1 MELEKRRGANRNT
14 SRNRSRRGSWA
25 EDVFGSSSGTPGGG
39 RRSTRA
45 HEDEE
50 ALRWA
55 ALEKLPT
62 YDRLRTTIM
71 KSYIESKSSAGNT
84 NNNKVVHKEVDV
96 RKLDLNDRQQFI
108 DRLFKVAE
116 EDNEKFL
123 TKFRNRI
130 DKVGINLPT
139 VEVRMA
145 LLLGPPS
152 SGKTTLLLALAGKLD
167 PGLKVQGEITYNGHR
182 LNEFVPQKTSAYI
195 SQNDVHVGEMTVKE
209 TLDFSA
215 RCQGVGSRYELL
227 TELAR
232 REKDDGIFPEPE
244 IDLFMKATAV
254 EGVESS
260 LITDYTLRILGLDV
274 CRDTIVGDEMIRGI
288 SGGQKKR
295 VTTGEMIVGPTK
307 TLFMDE
313 ISTGLDSSTTFQIVK
328 CLQQIVHLTEDT
340 ILMSLLQPAPETF
353 DLFDDIILLSEG
365 QIVYQGPREHV
376 VEFFETCGF
385 KCPERKGTA
394 DFLQEVTSR
403 KDQEQ
408 YWADRR
414 KPYKYISVTEFAKRF
429 KRFHVGLR
437 LENELSVPYDK
448 ARSHQAALIFKK
460 YLVPKME
467 LLKASYDKE
476 LLLIKRNSFVY
487 IFKTVQIIIVAII
500 GSTVFLRT
508 RMHTRNEEDGA
519 VFMGALLFSLI
530 INTFNGFSELAL
542 TIQRLPVF
550 YKHRD
555 LLFHPSWAFT
565 VPTFLL
571 RVPISVVESIVWTI
585 MTYYTMGFAPEA
597 SRFFKQLLLIFLI
610 HQMAAGIFRLIAG
623 ICRTMI
629 IANTGG
635 ALTLLLVFLLGGF
648 ILPKGQI
655 PAWWEWGYW
664 VSPLTYGFNAI
675 AVNEMFAPRW
685 MNKFGSDNSTRLGVA
700 VLQNFDVNPDRNWF
714 WIGAAALFGFAVLFN
729 ILFTLALMYLSRKFL
744 TFRFRWEMFFS
755 SVNLPNLQ
763 NFPFAVLAL
772 GKPQAI
778 ISKETAMEMETDQ
791 EETKEEP
798 RLKISR
804 STRDSL
810 SRSLSSADGNNSR
823 EMAIRRMSSRSN
835 ANRITKNED
844 SSLEVASGIASKRG
858 MVLPFTPLAMSFDS
872 MNYFVDMP
880 PEMKEQGVTE
890 DKLQLLREVS
900 GAFRPGVLT
909 ALMGISG
916 AGKTTLMDVL
926 AGRKTGGYTEG
937 DIRISGFPKK
947 QETFARI
954 SGYCE
959 QNDIHS
965 PQVTVRESLVFS
977 AFLRLSKEVSKEE
990 KMIFVDEVM
999 DLVELDNLKDAIVG
1013 LPGITGLS
1021 TEQRKRLTIAVE
1033 LVANPSIIFM
1043 DEPTSGLDARAA
1055 AIVMRTVRNTVDTG
1069 RTVVCTIHQPSIDIF
1084 EAFDELLLMKRGG
1097 QVIYSGP
1104 LGRNSKK
1111 VIEYFE
1117 EIRGVPKIKEKYNPA
1132 TWMLEVSSVAAEA
1145 QLGIDFAQHY
1155 KASTLNQKNMALVK
1169 ELSTPPPGAK
1179 DLYFPTEYS
1188 QSTWGQFKSCI
1199 WKQWLSYWRSPDYNL
1214 SRYFF
1219 TLACALLVGTV
1230 FWKVGT
1236 KRGSSSDLTTIIG
1249 AMYAA
1254 VLFVGINNCSTVQ
1267 PIVATERTVFYRE
1280 RAAGM
1285 YSALPYALAQV
1296 MAEIPYVFVQT
1307 TYYTLIVYAMVS
1319 FEWTAAKFFWFFFI
1333 NFFSFLYFTYYGMMT
1348 VSITP
1353 NQQVAAIFAAAFYAL
1368 FNLFSG
1374 FFIPKPRIP
1383 KWWIWYYW
1391 ICPVAWTV
1399 YGLIVSQYG
1408 DVNDTIQVPGIS
1420 SRPTIKSYVE
1430 HHFGYDPNFMG
1441 PVAVVLIGFTVFFAS
1456 LYAYCLK
1463 TLNFQM
1469 RCATLVDWTCGLNSL
1484 GSATGITKPTPYY
1497 SESGVFSPFTRLR
1510 TGILLD
1516 CILDNNVVHK
1526 EVDVQKLDASE
1537 RQHFVEKNFRVP
1549 EDDNEKFLANLR
1561 NRLDKVGIQLPPV
1574 EIRFEQ
1580 LWAEANCYVGTRA
1593 LPTLLNTAQNILES
1607 ALGLLGIKM
1616 AKRKRHTILR
1626 DVSGILKPSRMTLLL
1641 GPPSSGK
1648 TTLLLALAGKLD
1660 PSLKVRGEITYN
1672 GHRLK
1677 EFVPRKTSAYISQ
1690 NDVHIGE
1697 LTVKETLNFSA
1708 RFQGVGN
1715 RYELLKEVA
1724 ERERDA
1730 GIVPDADVDL
1740 FMKATAME
1748 GVESSLITDY
1758 VLRLL
1763 GLDIC
1768 KDTFVGDQMRRGIS
1782 GGQKKRVT
1790 TGEMIV
1796 GPSRALFMDEIST
1809 GLDSSTTYQIVKCM
1823 QQIAHLTETTILM
1836 SLLQPAPETFD
1847 LFDDIIL
1854 LSEGQ
1859 IVYQGP
1865 REHVLQFFESC
1876 GFQLPQRKGIADFLQ
1891 ETITWQNWSA
1901 DYDLANLDKQNL
1913 AISKFFEVTSKK
1925 DQEQYWADRSQP
1937 YRYISVSEFAHRF
1950 TAFHVGLQLENNLSI
1965 PYEKAKCH
1973 IASLVFSKYPV
1984 PKKVLLKASFDK
1996 EWLLIK
2002 RNSFVYVFKAVQIFL
2017 VAIIMSTVFFRTRL
2031 DVTYDDGPLYIGA
2044 IIFTMIINMF
2054 NGFAELSMTIA
2065 RLPVFYKHRD
2075 LLFHPAWTFTLPNFL
2090 LRIPISILESIVWTV
2105 VTYYTV
2111 GYAPEASR
2119 FFRQLLL
2126 VFLIQQ
2132 MAAGIFR
2139 LIAGICRSMII
2150 AHTGGALSLL
2160 LVFLLGGFIIPQGQI
2175 PKWWQWAHWI
2185 SPLFYGFNAMTTN
2198 EMLSSRWMNKL
2209 ASDDATRLGVAV
2221 LKEFDIF
2228 PERKWYWIG
2237 AVALIGFIILF
2248 NILFTVS
2255 LMYLNPL
2262 GKPQAVIS
2270 QDAAD
2275 EAASDQEDL
2284 MEKQARTRHTLSDGN
2299 KPREMVN
2306 QPVRNQLETGQG
2318 VVAKRGMIL
2327 PFTPLSMSFDCVNYY
2342 VDMPSEMK
2350 EQGLTENRLQLLR
2363 DVTGAFRP
2371 SVLTALMGVS
2381 GAGKT
2386 TLMDVL
2392 AGRKTGGYIEGDI
2405 RISGF
2410 PKRQATFA
2418 RISGYCEQND
2428 IHSPQVT
2435 VKESLIYSAF
2445 LRLPKEVN
2453 DENKM
2458 IFVDEVMELV
2468 ELDTLKN
2475 AIVGLPGITGLS
2487 TEQRKRLTIAVELV
2501 ANPSIIFMDE
2511 PTSGLDARAAAIVIR
2526 TVRNTVDTGRTV
2538 VCTIHQPSIDIFEA
2552 FDELLLMKRGGQVI
2566 YSGSLGQNSQC
2577 VIDYFEAIAGVP
2589 KIRENYNPAAWMLE
2603 ASSAGMAVRLG
2614 INFAEQYK
2622 SSPLYEQ
2629 NKALV
2634 EELSTPPEGAEDLY
2648 FSTEYS
2654 QSTWEQFKSCLWKQW
2669 WTYWRSPDYNL
2680 VRYFFTLAAALIFG
2694 TIFWQ
2699 VGTKRESATDLTMII
2714 GAMYVAV
2721 LFIGINNCSTVQPI
2735 VDIERTVFYR
2745 ERAAGMYSALP
2756 YAMAQVVAEV
2766 PYVFVQTTYY
2776 SLIVYAMVSFRWTL
2790 VKFLWFF
2797 FISFFSFLYFTYYGM
2812 MTVSITPNHE
2822 VAAILASAF
2831 YALFTLF
2838 SGFFIPRPR
2847 IPKWWIW
2854 YYWIC
2859 PVAWTVYGLIVSQ
2872 YGDIEETIE
2881 VPGVVPNPSISWYV
2895 ENHFGYDLD
2904 FMGPVAAVLVGF
2916 TVFFAFM
2923 YAFCIRVLNFQQR

>member
-25 EDVFGSSSGTPGGG
+25 EDVFGSSSDTPGGG

-45 HEDEE
+45 YEDEE

-62 YDRLRTTIM
+62 YDRLRTTII

-84 NNNKVVHKEVDV
+84 NNNKLVHKEVDV

-139 VEVRMA
+139 VEVRFEHLTVQADCYIGDRALPTLPNVARNIVESALSCIGIRLAERTNLTILKNASGIIKPSRMA

-167 PGLKVQGEITYNGHR
+167 PSLKVQGEITYNGHR

-232 REKDDGIFPEPE
+232 REKDAGIFPEPE

-295 VTTGEMIVGPTK
+295 VTTGEMMVGPTK

-394 DFLQEVTSR
+394 DFLQE
-403 KDQEQ
+403 DQEQ

-414 KPYKYISVTEFAKRF
+414 KPYKYISVTQFAKRF

-448 ARSHQAALIFKK
+448 ARSHQAALVFKK

-571 RVPISVVESIVWTI
+571 RVPISVVESMVWTI
-585 MTYYTMGFAPEA
+585 MTYYTIGFAPEA

-729 ILFTLALMYLSRKFL
+729 VLFTLALMYL
-744 TFRFRWEMFFS
+744 
-755 SVNLPNLQ
+755 
-763 NFPFAVLAL
+763 
-772 GKPQAI
+772 
-778 ISKETAMEMETDQ
+778 
-791 EETKEEP
+791 
-798 RLKISR
+798 
-804 STRDSL
+804 
-810 SRSLSSADGNNSR
+810 SR

-835 ANRITKNED
+835 ANGLTKNED

-872 MNYFVDMP
+872 VNYFVDMP

-926 AGRKTGGYTEG
+926 AGRKTGGYIEG
-937 DIRISGFPKK
+937 DIRISGFLKK

-1117 EIRGVPKIKEKYNPA
+1117 EIPGVPKIKEKYNPA

-1188 QSTWGQFKSCI
+1188 QSTLGQFRSCI
-1199 WKQWLSYWRSPDYNL
+1199 WKQWRSYWRSPDYNL

-1236 KRGSSSDLTTIIG
+1236 K
-1249 AMYAA
+1249 
-1254 VLFVGINNCSTVQ
+1254 
-1267 PIVATERTVFYRE
+1267 
-1280 RAAGM
+1280 
-1285 YSALPYALAQV
+1285 
-1296 MAEIPYVFVQT
+1296 
-1307 TYYTLIVYAMVS
+1307 
-1319 FEWTAAKFFWFFFI
+1319 
-1333 NFFSFLYFTYYGMMT
+1333 
-1348 VSITP
+1348 
-1353 NQQVAAIFAAAFYAL
+1353 
-1368 FNLFSG
+1368 
-1374 FFIPKPRIP
+1374 
-1383 KWWIWYYW
+1383 
-1391 ICPVAWTV
+1391 
-1399 YGLIVSQYG
+1399 
-1408 DVNDTIQVPGIS
+1408 
-1420 SRPTIKSYVE
+1420 
-1430 HHFGYDPNFMG
+1430 
-1441 PVAVVLIGFTVFFAS
+1441 
-1456 LYAYCLK
+1456 
-1463 TLNFQM
+1463 
-1469 RCATLVDWTCGLNSL
+1469 
-1484 GSATGITKPTPYY
+1484 
-1497 SESGVFSPFTRLR
+1497 
-1510 TGILLD
+1510 
-1516 CILDNNVVHK
+1516 
-1526 EVDVQKLDASE
+1526 
-1537 RQHFVEKNFRVP
+1537 
-1549 EDDNEKFLANLR
+1549 
-1561 NRLDKVGIQLPPV
+1561 
-1574 EIRFEQ
+1574 
-1580 LWAEANCYVGTRA
+1580 
-1593 LPTLLNTAQNILES
+1593 
-1607 ALGLLGIKM
+1607 
-1616 AKRKRHTILR
+1616 
-1626 DVSGILKPSRMTLLL
+1626 
-1641 GPPSSGK
+1641 
-1648 TTLLLALAGKLD
+1648 
-1660 PSLKVRGEITYN
+1660 
-1672 GHRLK
+1672 
-1677 EFVPRKTSAYISQ
+1677 
-1690 NDVHIGE
+1690 
-1697 LTVKETLNFSA
+1697 
-1708 RFQGVGN
+1708 
-1715 RYELLKEVA
+1715 
-1724 ERERDA
+1724 
-1730 GIVPDADVDL
+1730 
-1740 FMKATAME
+1740 
-1748 GVESSLITDY
+1748 
-1758 VLRLL
+1758 
-1763 GLDIC
+1763 
-1768 KDTFVGDQMRRGIS
+1768 
-1782 GGQKKRVT
+1782 
-1790 TGEMIV
+1790 
-1796 GPSRALFMDEIST
+1796 
-1809 GLDSSTTYQIVKCM
+1809 
-1823 QQIAHLTETTILM
+1823 
-1836 SLLQPAPETFD
+1836 
-1847 LFDDIIL
+1847 
-1854 LSEGQ
+1854 
-1859 IVYQGP
+1859 
-1865 REHVLQFFESC
+1865 
-1876 GFQLPQRKGIADFLQ
+1876 
-1891 ETITWQNWSA
+1891 
-1901 DYDLANLDKQNL
+1901 
-1913 AISKFFEVTSKK
+1913 
-1925 DQEQYWADRSQP
+1925 
-1937 YRYISVSEFAHRF
+1937 
-1950 TAFHVGLQLENNLSI
+1950 
-1965 PYEKAKCH
+1965 
-1973 IASLVFSKYPV
+1973 
-1984 PKKVLLKASFDK
+1984 
-1996 EWLLIK
+1996 
-2002 RNSFVYVFKAVQIFL
+2002 
-2017 VAIIMSTVFFRTRL
+2017 
-2031 DVTYDDGPLYIGA
+2031 
-2044 IIFTMIINMF
+2044 
-2054 NGFAELSMTIA
+2054 
-2065 RLPVFYKHRD
+2065 
-2075 LLFHPAWTFTLPNFL
+2075 
-2090 LRIPISILESIVWTV
+2090 
-2105 VTYYTV
+2105 
-2111 GYAPEASR
+2111 
-2119 FFRQLLL
+2119 
-2126 VFLIQQ
+2126 
-2132 MAAGIFR
+2132 
-2139 LIAGICRSMII
+2139 
-2150 AHTGGALSLL
+2150 
-2160 LVFLLGGFIIPQGQI
+2160 
-2175 PKWWQWAHWI
+2175 
-2185 SPLFYGFNAMTTN
+2185 
-2198 EMLSSRWMNKL
+2198 
-2209 ASDDATRLGVAV
+2209 
-2221 LKEFDIF
+2221 
-2228 PERKWYWIG
+2228 
-2237 AVALIGFIILF
+2237 
-2248 NILFTVS
+2248 
-2255 LMYLNPL
+2255 
-2262 GKPQAVIS
+2262 
-2270 QDAAD
+2270 
-2275 EAASDQEDL
+2275 
-2284 MEKQARTRHTLSDGN
+2284 
-2299 KPREMVN
+2299 
-2306 QPVRNQLETGQG
+2306 
-2318 VVAKRGMIL
+2318 
-2327 PFTPLSMSFDCVNYY
+2327 
-2342 VDMPSEMK
+2342 
-2350 EQGLTENRLQLLR
+2350 
-2363 DVTGAFRP
+2363 
-2371 SVLTALMGVS
+2371 
-2381 GAGKT
+2381 
-2386 TLMDVL
+2386 
-2392 AGRKTGGYIEGDI
+2392 
-2405 RISGF
+2405 
-2410 PKRQATFA
+2410 
-2418 RISGYCEQND
+2418 
-2428 IHSPQVT
+2428 
-2435 VKESLIYSAF
+2435 
-2445 LRLPKEVN
+2445 
-2453 DENKM
+2453 
-2458 IFVDEVMELV
+2458 
-2468 ELDTLKN
+2468 
-2475 AIVGLPGITGLS
+2475 
-2487 TEQRKRLTIAVELV
+2487 
-2501 ANPSIIFMDE
+2501 
-2511 PTSGLDARAAAIVIR
+2511 
-2526 TVRNTVDTGRTV
+2526 
-2538 VCTIHQPSIDIFEA
+2538 
-2552 FDELLLMKRGGQVI
+2552 
-2566 YSGSLGQNSQC
+2566 
-2577 VIDYFEAIAGVP
+2577 
-2589 KIRENYNPAAWMLE
+2589 
-2603 ASSAGMAVRLG
+2603 
-2614 INFAEQYK
+2614 
-2622 SSPLYEQ
+2622 
-2629 NKALV
+2629 
-2634 EELSTPPEGAEDLY
+2634 
-2648 FSTEYS
+2648 
-2654 QSTWEQFKSCLWKQW
+2654 
-2669 WTYWRSPDYNL
+2669 
-2680 VRYFFTLAAALIFG
+2680 
-2694 TIFWQ
+2694 
-2699 VGTKRESATDLTMII
+2699 
-2714 GAMYVAV
+2714 
-2721 LFIGINNCSTVQPI
+2721 
-2735 VDIERTVFYR
+2735 
-2745 ERAAGMYSALP
+2745 
-2756 YAMAQVVAEV
+2756 
-2766 PYVFVQTTYY
+2766 
-2776 SLIVYAMVSFRWTL
+2776 
-2790 VKFLWFF
+2790 
-2797 FISFFSFLYFTYYGM
+2797 
-2812 MTVSITPNHE
+2812 
-2822 VAAILASAF
+2822 
-2831 YALFTLF
+2831 
-2838 SGFFIPRPR
+2838 
-2847 IPKWWIW
+2847 
-2854 YYWIC
+2854 
-2859 PVAWTVYGLIVSQ
+2859 
-2872 YGDIEETIE
+2872 
-2881 VPGVVPNPSISWYV
+2881 
-2895 ENHFGYDLD
+2895 
-2904 FMGPVAAVLVGF
+2904 
-2916 TVFFAFM
+2916 
-2923 YAFCIRVLNFQQR
+2923 